1 MFDHVA
7 FLKSTPVL
15 PGVYCMYDTKSKV
28 LYVGK
33 AKNLKSRLSSY
44 FNKNLTDLRIQK
56 LVGKIDRIELTV
68 TPSEN
73 EALLLEN
80 SLIKS
85 LKPHY
90 NVVFR
95 DDKTYPY
102 LFLSNH
108 KFPTLK
114 YYRGKEKKKGEYYG
128 PYSSALAV
136 KETLNILQKIFKIR
150 QCDDIFFNARSR
162 PCLQYQIER
171 CSAPCVGYVK
181 ESEYQESINQVKLFL
196 QGKSQEI
203 ISNLI
208 DTMNDMSKKL
218 DFERAA
224 QLRDQIISLRAVN
237 DQQNIYGN
245 AQNIDV
251 IAIASENNQ
260 VCIHH
265 LFIREGRILSSQSH
279 FAKQY
284 DNLDIAEILRTFILQ
299 RYINK
304 RQSNYP
310 KELIVNL
317 AFEDQAIISHMLTE
331 TANRKVSIKVAQQG
345 EKYQWLKLALDN
357 AQMNLKRRLK
367 FGDLYSKRF
376 ERLKTT
382 LQLKNDF
389 KRMEC
394 FDVSHTQGIETK
406 ASCVVFN
413 DKGPDKA
420 EYRCYNIQTAQN
432 DDYQSLT
439 EALTRRYLK
448 RKEKELPMPELVIID
463 GGKGQLN
470 VARKV
475 FSECQIDDVQLISIA
490 KGEGR
495 KAGLETIFIAVNG
508 EEQLATLK
516 LEPHDGAL
524 HLLQQIRDEAH
535 RFAIRHHRKSR
546 SKKSRS
552 SVLDNIPGVGPKR
565 QQALIQHFGGLQGL
579 MAASQESIQKVSGIS
594 ASLATQIYE
603 KLHSK

>member
-1 MFDHVA
+1 MFDHKA
-7 FLKSTPVL
+7 FLTSAPVL
-15 PGVYCMYDTKSKV
+15 PGVYCMYDSKAKV

-44 FNKNLTDLRIQK
+44 FNRNLADPRIKK
-56 LVGKIDRIELTV
+56 LVAKIHSIELTV

-80 SLIKS
+80 SLINS

-90 NVVFR
+90 NVIFR

-102 LFLSNH
+102 LFLSKH
-108 KFPTLK
+108 KYPSLK
-114 YYRGKEKKKGEYYG
+114 YVRGKTKQKGEYYG
-128 PYSSALAV
+128 PYSSVLAV
-136 KETLNILQKIFKIR
+136 KETLNILQRIFKIR

-171 CSAPCVGYVK
+171 CSAPCVGYIDVPEYENVVK
-181 ESEYQESINQVKLFL
+181 QIKLFL
-196 QGKSQEI
+196 QGKNQDI
-203 ISNLI
+203 ISKLI
-208 DTMNDMSKKL
+208 LSMNQASDEL
-218 DFERAA
+218 DFESAA
-224 QLRDQIISLRAVN
+224 HLRDQIISLRAVHN
-237 DQQNIYGN
+237 QQSIYGN
-245 AQNIDV
+245 AQNVDA
-251 IAIASENNQ
+251 IAITSESSQ

-279 FAKQY
+279 YAKKHE
-284 DNLDIAEILRTFILQ
+284 NLELPEILRTFIIQ
-299 RYINK
+299 RYMNQQQK
-304 RQSNYP
+304 NYP
-310 KELIVNL
+310 RELIVNL
-317 AFEDQAIISHMLTE
+317 AFEDQALLSSMLTE
-331 TANRKVSIKVAQQG
+331 AANRKVSIKIAYQG

-376 ERLKTT
+376 EQLKNV
-382 LQLKNDF
+382 LQLKSDF

-394 FDVSHTQGIETK
+394 FDVSHTQGVETK

-413 DKGPDKA
+413 DKGPEKS

-470 VARKV
+470 IARKV
-475 FSECQIDDVQLISIA
+475 FLECQIEDVKLISIA
-490 KGEGR
+490 KGQGR
-495 KAGLETIFIAVNG
+495 KPGLETIFVAVNG
-508 EEQLATLK
+508 ETQLATLK
-516 LEPHDGAL
+516 LEPHDPAL
-524 HLLQQIRDEAH
+524 HILQQIRDEAH
-535 RFAIRHHRKSR
+535 RFAITQHRKSR
-546 SKKSRS
+546 AKKSQS
-552 SVLDNIPGVGPKR
+552 SVLDNISGVGPKR
-565 QQALIQHFGGLQGL
+565 QQSLIQHFGGLQGL
-579 MAASQESIQKVSGIS
+579 MAASQKSIQNVPGIS
-594 ASLATQIYE
+594 PALAEKIYA

>member
-1 MFDHVA
+1 MFDHVI
-7 FLKSTPVL
+7 FLKNTPVL
-15 PGVYCMYDTKSKV
+15 PGVYCMHDAKSKV

-33 AKNLKSRLSSY
+33 AKNLKNRLSSY
-44 FNKNLTDLRIQK
+44 FNKNLTDPRIQK
-56 LVGKIDRIELTV
+56 LVEKIDHIDLTV

-90 NVVFR
+90 NIIFR

-108 KFPTLK
+108 KFPRLK
-114 YYRGKEKKKGEYYG
+114 YYRGKEKQKGEYYG

-150 QCDDIFFNARSR
+150 QCDDMFFNARSR

-171 CSAPCVGYVK
+171 CSAPCVGYIE
-181 ESEYQESINQVKLFL
+181 ESQYQASISQVKLFL

-203 ISNLI
+203 ISRAI
-208 DTMNDMSKKL
+208 DSMNDASKDL
-218 DFERAA
+218 NFEQAA
-224 QLRDQIISLRAVN
+224 HLRDQIISLRAVH
-237 DQQNIYGN
+237 DKQNIYGR

-265 LFIREGRILSSQSH
+265 LFIREGRILSSQSY
-279 FAKQY
+279 FAKQHE
-284 DNLDIAEILRTFILQ
+284 NLDLAEILRTFILQ

-304 RQSNYP
+304 TQSNYP
-310 KELIVNL
+310 KELVVNL
-317 AFEDQAIISHMLTE
+317 AFEDQAVMSHMLTE
-331 TANRKVSIKVAQQG
+331 AASRKVSIKIAQQG
-345 EKYQWLKLALDN
+345 EKFQWLKLALDN
-357 AQMNLKRRLK
+357 AQINLKHRLK

-382 LQLKNDF
+382 LQLKADF

-394 FDVSHTQGIETK
+394 FDVSHTQGVETK

-413 DKGPDKA
+413 DQGPDKA

-470 VARKV
+470 IARKV

-495 KAGLETIFIAVNG
+495 KAGLETIFIAING

-535 RFAIRHHRKSR
+535 RFAIKHHRKSR
-546 SKKSRS
+546 ARKSQS

-565 QQALIQHFGGLQGL
+565 QKSLIQHFGGLQGL
-579 MAASQESIQKVSGIS
+579 MAASQQSIQSVPGIS
-594 ASLATQIYE
+594 AGLAVQVYE
-603 KLHSK
+603 KLHTK